1 MVGVLGVD
9 LDSRGSDGGSSTDP
23 GRLTVGAPNVGQPK
37 MERRTAGLLIG
48 VLAVV
53 CAGLL
58 VSVVYP
64 FTTAEPHAANP
75 SGERFS
81 VPDADTYSATGSI
94 VVEGET
100 LLAFDGAVAADGA
113 WYERV
118 VDDGVVAE
126 TYRSPEGVV
135 YDRSTVE
142 GGDAAEQVRASLAES
157 EEVTLLQESREGDC
171 VTFVSRRNA
180 TDGPGTVTGA
190 ASVFVNDLWV
200 AAYEPTDTDSSG
212 VTTYRPRADWY
223 EGRVPYRV
231 TAVSGTV
238 RADRETG
245 GVTAA
250 NVSLTV
256 TEAPT
261 YAHYVLAGVVG
272 SGSTRSRTTFTFD
285 ATAPDLERPAWATD
299 EAPEAG
305 TTTSAC

>member
-1 MVGVLGVD
+1 
-9 LDSRGSDGGSSTDP
+9 
-23 GRLTVGAPNVGQPK
+23 
-37 MERRTAGLLIG
+37 MERRTAGLLVG
-48 VLAVV
+48 ALVVV

-58 VSVVYP
+58 VSVAYP
-64 FTTAEPHAANP
+64 FTTAEAHAANP

-81 VPDADTYSATGSI
+81 VPDADAYSATGRI
-94 VVEGET
+94 VVDGET
-100 LLAFDGAVAADGA
+100 RLAFDGAVGDDGA

-118 VDDGVVAE
+118 VDGDTVGE
-126 TYRSPEGVV
+126 TYRSPDGVA
-135 YDRSTVE
+135 YTRSTFE
-142 GGDAAEQVRASLAES
+142 GSDAAEQRRASLAES
-157 EEVTLLQESREGDC
+157 EEVTLLRESRDGDC

-180 TDGPGTVTGA
+180 TDDAEPVTGT

-256 TEAPT
+256 TRAPT

-272 SGSTRSRTTFTFD
+272 SGSTRSRTTFAFD

-305 TTTSAC
+305 STTSAC